1 MYSFTGMATRPNEIV
16 AEEMARAGMVVCYRT
31 APPLTKSSA
40 DDLERYRE
48 KRDPTRTNEPF
59 GAERIN
65 RPRETWRGDF
75 VVHQHGARR
84 MHFDLRLEMGGTLA
98 SFAVP
103 RGPSLDPLDKRL
115 AVQTENHPL
124 EYLDF
129 EDVIPEGNYGAGPMI
144 VWDIGRVQYL
154 EQPPEVGE
162 QTGKIDFLLFGQK
175 LRGRFALVLTGKS
188 RDGQSAGQRQWL
200 LLKKPDAHCRPA
212 EDITVVQPY
221 SVLSG
226 LTIEQ
231 LEQKR
236 ELARALE
243 AEAAALGA
251 KPGAVN
257 TAELVPM
264 LCSTKPGALAE
275 RGRIYELKLD
285 GVRIIAHKR
294 QDHVALRYRSLR
306 PAALSYPE
314 VVRAVRALCPD
325 EVVLDGE
332 IVTFDEQGRPSF
344 QRLGPRIQARRP
356 SDVNQARVDC
366 SINYV
371 VFDLLQ
377 LGPYDLRPLPL
388 VERKRLLGKLLPGRG
403 VIWVNGHVADDGS
416 ALFEWCRR
424 QRLEGVVSKL
434 AHGAYKPGPARTQ
447 DWIKLKCA
455 REDEFVITGW
465 VTGKNSRQRLGA
477 LELATYDGARWVYRG
492 RVGSGLGERTID
504 ELLARL
510 EPLRRPDD
518 AAVGEPLPYQGERYC
533 VEPVLVARVEYME
546 WTPDRRLRMA
556 VFLGLRED
564 IPAESC
570 RAAPPDDDDVSSS
583 ADPVEASSSAVASP
597 AASGAATQEL
607 AAPAAAPAEPAREAA
622 QPAGARPAAPRA
634 RVDGATRVI
643 ISNRDKVFWP
653 DEGYTKGDLLDYY
666 AAISDTLLP
675 HLRERPVMLVRYPD
689 GITGK
694 NFYQWNV
701 PRGTPEW
708 IRTLALRD
716 EERDGKT
723 VATFLVDSADALLH
737 IVNLGCIPLHVLA
750 CRQPMLDCC
759 DFLTIDFDLGG
770 QPLHQ
775 GVKLALSLR
784 DLLDELGLAGYP
796 KTSGQTGLHVLIPM
810 GPRVSFDTAKAL
822 VELIGRLLQLRHPDI
837 STMERRIS
845 ERRGRVYIDTG
856 QTGRS
861 RTIVAPYSVRAY
873 PGASVSTPLFWEEVH
888 MALDPSQLSMFSVPS
903 RVLERGDPM
912 EHLLEATP
920 DIPAAVARLGD
931 LLAPLR

>member
-1 MYSFTGMATRPNEIV
+1 
-16 AEEMARAGMVVCYRT
+16 
-31 APPLTKSSA
+31 LTKSSA
-40 DDLERYRE
+40 NDLERYRD

-65 RPRETWRGDF
+65 RSRETWRGDF

-84 MHFDLRLEMGGTLA
+84 MHFDLRLEMGGTLT

-103 RGPSLDPLDKRL
+103 RGPSLDPADKRL
-115 AVQTENHPL
+115 AVQTEDHPI

-129 EDVIPEGNYGAGPMI
+129 EDVIPDGNYGAGPMI

-175 LRGRFALVLTGKS
+175 LRGRYALVLTGRSK
-188 RDGQSAGQRQWL
+188 DAESAGQKQWL
-200 LLKKPDAHCRPA
+200 LLKKQDAYCRPG
-212 EDITVVQPY
+212 EDVTVVQPH

-226 LTIEQ
+226 LTIAQ
-231 LEQKR
+231 LPNKR
-236 ELARALE
+236 ELALE
-243 AEAAALGA
+243 LEREAAELGA
-251 KPGAVN
+251 KPGSVD
-257 TAELVPM
+257 TASLVPM
-264 LCSTKPGALAE
+264 LCSTKSGELVE
-275 RGRIYELKLD
+275 KGRIYELKLD
-285 GVRIIAHKR
+285 GVRIVAHKR
-294 QDHVALRYRSLR
+294 ADAVSLRYRSLR
-306 PAALSYPE
+306 PAALNYPE
-314 VVRAVRALCPD
+314 VARAVRALCPE

-332 IVTFDEQGRPSF
+332 IVTFDEHGRPSF

-356 SDVNQARVDC
+356 ADVSQARV
-366 SINYV
+366 SSPINYI

-377 LGPYDLRPLPL
+377 LGAHDLRPLPL
-388 VERKRLLGKLLPGRG
+388 VERKRLLKKLLPGRG
-403 VIWVNGHVADDGS
+403 IIWVNDHVADDGRV
-416 ALFEWCRR
+416 LYEFCRQ
-424 QRLEGVVSKL
+424 QRLEGVVSKV
-434 AHGAYKPGPARTQ
+434 AQGAYKAGPARTR

-455 REDEFVITGW
+455 REDEFVIVGY
-465 VTGKNSRQRLGA
+465 VTGKNSRERLGA
-477 LELATYDGARWVYRG
+477 LELATFDGERCIYRG
-492 RVGSGLGERTID
+492 RVGSGLSDATID
-504 ELLARL
+504 ELLPKLTAL
-510 EPLRRPDD
+510 GCDEDP
-518 AAVGEPLPYQGERYC
+518 AEGEPLPYQGERRC
-533 VEPVLVARVEYME
+533 VRPELVARVEYLE

-556 VFLGLRED
+556 VFLGLRD
-564 IPAESC
+564 DVTPKSC
-570 RAAPPDDDDVSSS
+570 RAAPPDDSAELESGPAS
-583 ADPVEASSSAVASP
+583 AD
-597 AASGAATQEL
+597 
-607 AAPAAAPAEPAREAA
+607 AA
-622 QPAGARPAAPRA
+622 QPADGEPDEPSPARAGAEPGAAEPGLRGEQGADAAGRPASAA
-634 RVDGATRVI
+634 RRQSDASGRTAERSRVVL
-643 ISNRDKVFWP
+643 SNRDKVFWP

-701 PRGTPEW
+701 PRGTPDW

-723 VATFLVDSADALLH
+723 VATFLVDGADALLH

-750 CRQPMLDCC
+750 CRQPSLDFC

-775 GVKLALSLR
+775 GIKLALSLR
-784 DLLDELGLAGYP
+784 ELLSELGLVGYP

-810 GPRVSFDTAKAL
+810 GPGVSFDTAKAL
-822 VELIGRLLQLRHPDI
+822 VELIGRLLQLRHPDV
-837 STMERRIS
+837 STMERRVS

-888 MALDPSQLSMFSVPS
+888 MALDPRQLTMFSVPS
-903 RVLERGDPM
+903 RVAERGDP
-912 EHLLEATP
+912 LEGALDARP
-920 DIPAAVARLGD
+920 DIPAAVVRLGQ
-931 LLAPLR
+931 LLSPLRST